1 MFSRLK
7 RTENGSN
14 ELFNLP
20 AALGKKVQVC
30 DATKSIVDTDAW
42 SIKPIF
48 LYPLFCWLGSYCTK
62 IMDLLLIIWYN
73 LIVRA

>member
-1 MFSRLK
+1 MFCRLK
-7 RTENGSN
+7 QTEHDSN

-20 AALGKKVQVC
+20 DALGKKVQVC
-30 DATKSIVDTDAW
+30 DATKLIVDTDAW

-48 LYPLFCWLGSYCTK
+48 LYPLFSWLGSYCTK

-73 LIVRA
+73 LMVRA